1 MNILIVAEKS
11 DARIYENIIKTAP
24 NATALGAVCSIN
36 SDFIQQIKERYNPH
50 AILLDTDVKCKN
62 VQLLQTVNDIARYYP
77 YIKII
82 IITSSSDNNDYPAT
96 VVRGQISN
104 IELKNIIKELNASSN
119 DYVNYQ
125 MDKLSTV
132 SDETTETTETT
143 EKLNTTSPAF
153 SAVNVAP
160 VTAPV
165 RSTKIKAKRKFN
177 PMLLLIVG
185 AVVLVSLISVLVA
198 AKLNSTQAPDEVLS
212 ISTVDEITTAVP
224 SSAAPT
230 TTQAITTEP
239 VTTANQPPSTASA
252 NKNKAEINSAS
263 SSVKQSSKADDDNDN
278 TSSETVKQSN
288 SDTETEY
295 NNDDNNEIRDNGG
308 DDEIYYGAS
317 VSYGDDEYSNNNNDI
332 YSVKLSY
339 NSKTLHVGDTLTISA
354 TVSPLSASQKVTWQS
369 SNTSVLTV
377 NSSGRVKALKQGSAK
392 ITATA
397 ANGVSASC
405 SFTVKQQAAAAVKL
419 SSSSCSLSVGQTKTL
434 TLYNASS
441 GSWSSSN
448 SSVVQISSTSSNN
461 AVIKALR
468 KGSANITVLDT
479 STNISYMCKVT
490 VS

>member
-11 DARIYENIIKTAP
+11 DAKIYESIIKTAP

-36 SDFIQQIKERYNPH
+36 SDFIQQIKDRYNPH
-50 AILLDTDVKCKN
+50 AILIDTDVRCKN

-104 IELKNIIKELNASSN
+104 IELKNIIKELNTSQRN

-125 MDKLSTV
+125 IDKLSTV
-132 SDETTETTETT
+132 SNETT

-160 VTAPV
+160 VTAPI
-165 RSTKIKAKRKFN
+165 RSTKIKAKQKIN
-177 PMLLLIVG
+177 PMLLLIIG
-185 AVVLVSLISVLVA
+185 AVVFVSLISVLVV
-198 AKLNSTQAPDEVLS
+198 AKLNSTQPDDVLS
-212 ISTVDEITTAVP
+212 ISTVDETATAVS
-224 SSAAPT
+224 SSAVPT

-239 VTTANQPPSTASA
+239 VTTVNQPPSTASA

-278 TSSETVKQSN
+278 TSSEAVKQSN
-288 SDTETEY
+288 SNTEKEY
-295 NNDDNNEIRDNGG
+295 DNNEIRDNSG

-317 VSYGDDEYSNNNNDI
+317 VSYGDDEYSNNNNNDI

-354 TVSPLSASQKVTWQS
+354 TVNPSSASQKVTWQS

-405 SFTVKQQAAAAVKL
+405 SFTVKLQEAAAVKL
-419 SSSSCSLSVGQTKTL
+419 SSSSCLLSVGQTKTL
-434 TLYNASS
+434 TLHNVSS
-441 GSWSSSN
+441 VMWSSSN

-468 KGSANITVLDT
+468 KGSANVTVLDT